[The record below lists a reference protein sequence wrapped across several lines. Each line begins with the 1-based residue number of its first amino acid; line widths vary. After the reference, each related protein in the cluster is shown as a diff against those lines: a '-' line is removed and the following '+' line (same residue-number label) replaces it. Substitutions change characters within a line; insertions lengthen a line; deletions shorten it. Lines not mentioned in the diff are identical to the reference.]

1 MEKLLEVLTELE
13 SDLQDQITKEG
24 PNSASLSRT
33 LPLLNTI
40 KSYQSLLDSPTSATK
55 ETVISQGITDLID
68 EVSLLGESYVPYV
81 KGAFTNISGI
91 LDTPNTAKLITKE
104 NPNRC
109 LLIIQNLSIT
119 PIYLEFGS
127 MASPVRSLKID
138 IGETFKLDRVI
149 DTREVYLVATKGNV
163 PYTAV
168 EVTKI

>member
-13 SDLQDQITKEG
+13 SDLTDRIIKEG

-40 KSYQSLLDSPTSATK
+40 KSYRSLIAVSSA
-55 ETVISQGITDLID
+55 ESENGVISQGITDLID

-81 KGAFTNISGI
+81 QGAFTNISGV
-91 LDTPNTAKLITKE
+91 LDQPNTAKLITKE

-127 MASPVRSLKID
+127 QASPVRSLKID

-149 DTREVYLVATKGNV
+149 DIRDVYLVATKGNV

>member
-1 MEKLLEVLTELE
+1 MENLLTVLTELE
-13 SDLQDQITKEG
+13 ADLKEQIVREG
-24 PNSASLSRT
+24 SNSGSLSRT

-40 KSYQSLLDSPTSATK
+40 QSYRTLLSTK
-55 ETVISQGITDLID
+55 EVSENTLSQGITNLID
-68 EVSLLGESYVPYV
+68 EVNILGQSYTPYV
-81 KGAFTNISGI
+81 KGAFINISGV
-91 LDTPNTAKLITKE
+91 LDKPNTPKLITKE

-119 PIYLEFGS
+119 PIFVEFGS
-127 MASPVRSLKID
+127 QPSPTRSLKID

-149 DTREVYLVATKGNV
+149 DTREVYLIATKGNI